1 MEDEV
6 LQAKKKAMNLLLH
19 NDRTEKELRDRLK
32 RAGFSEMAEEEA
44 IAYVRSFHYIDDAR
58 YAKRFV
64 ELYQNR
70 KSKKQLMLDLSRR
83 GVSDTDIQD
92 AFSEEW
98 QGDLQALQAALK
110 KKTQDISKLTYEEKQ
125 KVAAYLYRKGFSMPD
140 ICKALEM

>member
-44 IAYVRSFHYIDDAR
+44 VAYVRSFHYIDDAR

-125 KVAAYLYRKGFSMPD
+125 KVAASLYRKGFSMPD

>member
-125 KVAAYLYRKGFSMPD
+125 KVAASLYRKGFSMPD

>member
-6 LQAKKKAMNLLLH
+6 LQAKKKAMNLLMH
-19 NDRTEKELRDRLK
+19 NDRTEKELRDRLR

-44 IAYVRSFHYIDDAR
+44 VAYVRSFHYIDDAR
-58 YAKRFV
+58 YARRFV
-64 ELYQNR
+64 EIYQNR

-83 GVSDTDIQD
+83 GVSDADIQG

-98 QGDLQALQAALK
+98 QGDLQALQAALG
-110 KKTQDISKLTYEEKQ
+110 KKTQDVSKLTYEEKQ
-125 KVAAYLYRKGFSMPD
+125 KIAASLYRKGFSMPD